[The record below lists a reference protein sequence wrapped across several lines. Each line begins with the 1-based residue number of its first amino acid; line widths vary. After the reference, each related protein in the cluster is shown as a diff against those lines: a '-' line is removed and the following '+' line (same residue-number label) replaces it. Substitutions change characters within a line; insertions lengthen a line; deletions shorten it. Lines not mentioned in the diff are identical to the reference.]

1 MRAKP
6 NWVVSGW
13 THHDHTDTTATRI
26 SARSKV
32 LRHQN
37 RDRLLIESGKLTA
50 SWQGAS
56 IGTLDIGDAHYVIA
70 RR

>member
-13 THHDHTDTTATRI
+13 THHDHTDTTDTRI

-50 SWQGAS
+50 SRQGAS
-56 IGTLDIGDAHYVIA
+56 IGALTNGGTDNAIG